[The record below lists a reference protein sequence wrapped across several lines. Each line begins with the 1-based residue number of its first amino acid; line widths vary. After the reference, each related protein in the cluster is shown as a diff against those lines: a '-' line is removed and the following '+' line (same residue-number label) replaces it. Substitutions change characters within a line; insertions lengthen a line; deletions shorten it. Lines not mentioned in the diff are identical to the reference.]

1 MSDTKHIHDIMI
13 KLKESDGWKY
23 LTETIIKEDIL
34 KAALDMAENKPMTPD
49 EFNFRRGSMH
59 AAHSF
64 SGIPDKIIAQYE
76 AQVNW
81 DESLEAAKEKGEG

>member
-1 MSDTKHIHDIMI
+1 MSTSQHIHQIMSD
-13 KLKESDGWKY
+13 LKDSAGWKY
-23 LTETIIKEDIL
+23 LTETVIKEDIL

-64 SGIPDKIIAQYE
+64 SSIPDKIIAQYADQVEWDTKLEE
-76 AQVNW
+76 A
-81 DESLEAAKEKGEG
+81 KKKGEG

>member
-64 SGIPDKIIAQYE
+64 SSIPDKIIAQYE